1 MKRVAVLLVA
11 LSAVLAGCGGSGG
24 PTTTS
29 PGPMTQVDPP
39 ETTAGTP
46 TVEPPDGPVGIED
59 GAVDERSLVA
69 GHAAALQPHS
79 YRFTLNQ
86 TANDSFRQYTSAGK
100 LPLRTHIT
108 KPSASADQYYVRMSE
123 VGMDRT
129 GVMNYANTTAGGGQY
144 VTQAI
149 PGELGP
155 SPATRRLVSFVE
167 PMNLTADGTRTVDGR
182 EYRVLTASGIDDLN
196 TSAGGARPP
205 RLSEVTGFEATV
217 LVDQRGFIYS
227 VNATY
232 EYPDDTRTVR
242 ILVDQLDSATIEEPS
257 WLCDA
262 RAQTRF
268 DDDC

>member
-1 MKRVAVLLVA
+1 MKRAVVLLVA
-11 LSAVLAGCGGSGG
+11 LSAILAGCGGSGG
-24 PTTTS
+24 TTTTA
-29 PGPMTQVDPP
+29 PGSLTQVDVP

-59 GAVDERSLVA
+59 GAVDERALVG
-69 GHAAALQPHS
+69 GHIAALQPHS

-100 LPLRTHIT
+100 LPLRTYIT

-144 VTQAI
+144 VVQAI
-149 PGELGP
+149 SGELGP
-155 SPATRRLVSFVE
+155 TPADRRLLAFVE
-167 PMNLTADGTRTVDGR
+167 PMNLTVDGTRTVDGR
-182 EYRVLTASGIDDLN
+182 EYRVLTASGMDDLN
-196 TSAGGARPP
+196 TSANGRPP
-205 RLSEVTGFEATV
+205 RLSEVTGFEATL
-217 LVDQRGFIYS
+217 LVDQRGFVHS

-242 ILVDQLDSATIEEPS
+242 IRVDQVDATTVEEPA
-257 WLCDA
+257 WLCEA

>member
-24 PTTTS
+24 PTTT
-29 PGPMTQVDPP
+29 PDTLTQVDPP

-46 TVEPPDGPVGIED
+46 TVEPPDGPVGISN
-59 GAVDERSLVA
+59 GSVDERSLVA

-100 LPLRTHIT
+100 LPLRTHIQ
-108 KPSASADQYYVRMSE
+108 KPSASADQYYVRMGE

-129 GVMNYANTTAGGGQY
+129 GVMNYANTTASGGQY
-144 VTQAI
+144 VVQAI

-155 SPATRRLVSFVE
+155 TPATRRLVSFVQ
-167 PMNLTADGTRTVDGR
+167 PMDLTPVDSRTPSDR
-182 EYRVLTASGIDDLN
+182 DYRVLTASGLENLN
-196 TSAGGARPP
+196 TSYSGGRPP

-232 EYPDDTRTVR
+232 EYPNETRNVR
-242 ILVDQLDSATIEEPS
+242 IRIDQVDSTTVEEPS

>member
-1 MKRVAVLLVA
+1 MKRAAVLLVA

-24 PTTTS
+24 ETTTA
-29 PGPMTQVDPP
+29 PGPLTQVDPP
-39 ETTAGTP
+39 ETTTQTTP
-46 TVEPPDGPVGIED
+46 TVEPPDGPVGISD
-59 GAVDERSLVA
+59 GAVDERTLVG
-69 GHAAALQPHS
+69 GHAAVLQTHS

-86 TANDSFRQYTSAGK
+86 TENDSFRQYTSRGK
-100 LPLRTHIT
+100 LPLRTYIT

-123 VGMDRT
+123 VGMDRR

-155 SPATRRLVSFVE
+155 SPATRRLLSFVE
-167 PMNLTADGTRTVDGR
+167 PMDLTPSGTRTVDGR
-182 EYRVLTASGIDDLN
+182 EYRVLTASGLEDLN
-196 TSAGGARPP
+196 TSYDGRPP
-205 RLSEVTGFEATV
+205 RLSETTGFEATV
-217 LVDQRGFIYS
+217 LVDQRGFVSS

-232 EYPDDTRTVR
+232 EYPNETRNVR
-242 ILVDQLDSATIEEPS
+242 IRVDQVDSTTVEEPA

-268 DDDC
+268 EDDC